1 MGGVQPCFGTRVLLL
16 QALALVFCMGKL
28 QPEHEFWTNAHDNRG
43 RTTSRRT
50 WQTAGVA
57 DKSALEKTV
66 RTSRMEAAR
75 AAGIELAQLKSREEL
90 LQETLGYV
98 KGKEGGFGAGL
109 NEKYT
114 PSMVI
119 SGEAAQRE
127 LKFHPTQ
134 MNREASRRQTAM
146 YLGRDL
152 PPEGYALRAKR
163 VRERFEEKTRRQIG
177 SNSDNGGLFG
187 SGSQARFSSE
197 PMLTPDAINS
207 LRKKRTK
214 VPDLRHNANEE
225 HHDEIMRE
233 TIARTDAE
241 VYAAVIAKAPP
252 LRTVIPRL
260 SPMPLHSPYAMSPM
274 SLCLP
279 YAMSGTLFHVR
290 YV

>member
-1 MGGVQPCFGTRVLLL
+1 
-16 QALALVFCMGKL
+16 
-28 QPEHEFWTNAHDNRG
+28 
-43 RTTSRRT
+43 
-50 WQTAGVA
+50 
-57 DKSALEKTV
+57 
-66 RTSRMEAAR
+66 MEAAR

-163 VRERFEEKTRRQIG
+163 ICG
-177 SNSDNGGLFG
+177 SDIAYAAAR
-187 SGSQARFSSE
+187 SQARFSSE

-214 VPDLRHNANEE
+214 VPDLRSRALRVPSRQGVNAA
-225 HHDEIMRE
+225 DSSRFLYQ
-233 TIARTDAE
+233 T
-241 VYAAVIAKAPP
+241 
-252 LRTVIPRL
+252 
-260 SPMPLHSPYAMSPM
+260 
-274 SLCLP
+274 
-279 YAMSGTLFHVR
+279 
-290 YV
+290 